1 MLKHVKK
8 GEPKNKLIVLCRH
21 KIVYT
26 IIIEPLKSGSTKF
39 GAVLE
44 HYRIARVHDPNHA
57 SPLVLAGVSPTVSG
71 TTLDDHVT
79 RLLDALFARF
89 ERQFDLARDLDDNI
103 EADGAVERT
112 AFARRGVD
120 VPDHATAVGEGDGRH
135 AGILQVLNVVGE
147 IGAIERVGG
156 LVGDVAQTE
165 QRTSEVLLDRKT
177 FVQGRIEVR
186 DAGVEIGV
194 GNDTL
199 GVGKWLRS
207 RHG

>member
-1 MLKHVKK
+1 MGYHLQSIDF
-8 GEPKNKLIVLCRH
+8 LLQLLCQGD
-21 KIVYT
+21 Y
-26 IIIEPLKSGSTKF
+26 KSGRTKF

-44 HYRIARVHDPNHA
+44 NHRVARVHDTNHA
-57 SPLVLAGVSPTVSG
+57 CPLVLAGVSPTVGGSA
-71 TTLDDHVT
+71 LDDHVA
-79 RLLDALFARF
+79 RLLGALLARF
-89 ERQFDLARDLDDNI
+89 ERRFDLARDLDNNI
-103 EADGAVERT
+103 EADGAVERA
-112 AFARRGVD
+112 AFTRRGVD
-120 VPDHATAVGEGDGRH
+120 VPHHATAVGEGDGRH

-165 QRTSEVLLDRKT
+165 QETSEILLDRKT

-186 DAGVEIGV
+186 DAGLEIGV

-207 RHG
+207 QHGCNATDCKGG